1 MFASHTAGDAEP
13 GGALRGEQA
22 LAGRLRAVKLRVT
35 RPRLRL
41 LALLSEG
48 RGHLSADDIV
58 AALRA
63 QGRPLS
69 RAAVYNILGTLVS
82 HGLLMVTDAG
92 PGRTLYEAFD
102 HWHHHFVCQSCGV
115 ILDVPCVVGESPCL
129 LPDQIDAE
137 VATAQVIFRG
147 RCRDCIERGAQRAS
161 AG

>member
-1 MFASHTAGDAEP
+1 MFASDTADSAAPRDG
-13 GGALRGEQA
+13 LRSEQA
-22 LAGRLRAVKLRVT
+22 LAARLREVKLRVT

-41 LALLSEG
+41 LSLLSG
-48 RGHLSADDIV
+48 GGSHLSADDIV
-58 AALRA
+58 VALRVR
-63 QGRPLS
+63 GEPLS

-147 RCRDCIERGAQRAS
+147 RCRDCIEHGAQA
-161 AG
+161 